1 MRKEAHKS
9 AWGMLQQYP
18 PGPARAQAPTPAR
31 AQAPTP
37 ARARSARGHC
47 RRVLKIMLIVVAL
60 GVLANMACRMTYDIG
75 HLRETSMLP
84 TIEPGDFLVAQQWG
98 ARTKPGNNRP
108 DYQGREAGQTDGETH
123 HRGTGSRVRLPDTG
137 EVHTLLADEYWV
149 TGDNTFDSFD
159 SRAFG
164 PVRRHEIQGVIVFRT
179 GRLRWIWD

>member
-1 MRKEAHKS
+1 
-9 AWGMLQQYP
+9 
-18 PGPARAQAPTPAR
+18 
-31 AQAPTP
+31 
-37 ARARSARGHC
+37 
-47 RRVLKIMLIVVAL
+47 MLIVVAL

-98 ARTKPGNNRP
+98 ARTKPGTIVLITRDERP
-108 DYQGREAGQTDGETH
+108 GKPMVKRITEGP
-123 HRGTGSRVRLPDTG
+123 GSRVRLPDTG